1 MSTPVVVPYKIVKIV
16 GQFPFFPQKNHMN
29 LMIWPA
35 SLILQ
40 IHRDVIIVMWFGH
53 RDRDLIA
60 NHWENSIKKDITFSV
75 NAASSIKTTDITA
88 VGDEWCACTEPCCHR
103 AKAFS
108 IISAWGISI
117 RRATSSISPIRHR
130 QMKSHSSNRQIVLL
144 LSDTP
149 LQNPWILRNSLW
161 KLREIADRKV

>member
-1 MSTPVVVPYKIVKIV
+1 MSTPVVVPCKIV
-16 GQFPFFPQKNHMN
+16 GLFPFFPQKNHMN

-53 RDRDLIA
+53 RDRDLI
-60 NHWENSIKKDITFSV
+60 EKCSEISINKDTTFSV
-75 NAASSIKTTDITA
+75 NAGSSIKTTDITA
-88 VGDEWCACTEPCCHR
+88 VGVEWFACTEPCCHR

-117 RRATSSISPIRHR
+117 RKATSSISSIRDR

-144 LSDTP
+144 LSNTP
-149 LQNPWILRNSLW
+149 LQKNPWILRNSLW